1 MHMKNPPIGIRI
13 LSESIVRNSKML
25 SPIILTLSKI
35 PKDREA
41 RIPIELKIIPGI
53 IHAFF
58 LDHFLLSIKYEAI
71 TSINDIEDVI
81 AAKNTSAKNIIPH
94 TRPSFIL
101 LNTNG
106 IVWNIK
112 PDPPAGSSPNANTAG
127 KIAKQAKTAIIRSKS
142 GI

>member
-1 MHMKNPPIGIRI
+1 
-13 LSESIVRNSKML
+13 ML
-25 SPIILTLSKI
+25 
-35 PKDREA
+35 
-41 RIPIELKIIPGI
+41 
-53 IHAFF
+53 F

-81 AAKNTSAKNIIPH
+81 AAKYQCKNIIPH